1 MKWLVT
7 YNQLFLHWKIQMSN
21 KSPDTAGIKA
31 AAKKKSDETL
41 TKVLDALKI
50 MVEQSISIN
59 FNSVSNFTGVTKAW
73 LYKHTEVKDLIDKA
87 RCAKNNLLMQDQ
99 AVQLSRKNKEI
110 DILTKQ
116 NMLLRRK
123 IDELK
128 QQLEVAYAT
137 IYKQS
142 D

>member
-1 MKWLVT
+1 
-7 YNQLFLHWKIQMSN
+7 MSN

-50 MVEQSISIN
+50 MEEQSLSIN

-73 LYKHTEVKDLIDKA
+73 LYKQTEVMDLIDKA
-87 RCAKNNLLMQDQ
+87 RGTKNNLLMQDQ
-99 AVQLSRKNKEI
+99 AVQLGLKNKEI

-116 NMLLRRK
+116 NKHLREQ
-123 IDELK
+123 ITELR
-128 QQLEVAYAT
+128 QQLEVAYAE
-137 IYKQS
+137 IYKKDS
-142 D
+142 

>member
-1 MKWLVT
+1 
-7 YNQLFLHWKIQMSN
+7 MSN

-50 MVEQSISIN
+50 MEEQTLSIN

-73 LYKHTEVKDLIDKA
+73 LYKQTEVKDLIDKA
-87 RCAKNNLLMQDQ
+87 RGTKNNLLMQEQ
-99 AVQLSRKNKEI
+99 AVQLGLKNKEI

-116 NMLLRRK
+116 NKHLRQQ
-123 IDELK
+123 ISELR
-128 QQLEVAYAT
+128 QQLEVAYAA
-137 IYKQS
+137 IYKIDGS
-142 D
+142 

>member
-1 MKWLVT
+1 M
-7 YNQLFLHWKIQMSN
+7 QMSN

-50 MVEQSISIN
+50 MDEQTISIN

-73 LYKHTEVKDLIDKA
+73 LYKQTEVKNLIDKA
-87 RCAKNNLLMQDQ
+87 RGTKNNLLMQDQ
-99 AVQLSRKNKEI
+99 AVQLGLKNKEI

-116 NMLLRRK
+116 NKHLRQQ
-123 IDELK
+123 ISELR
-128 QQLEVAYAT
+128 QQLEVAYAEF
-137 IYKQS
+137 YKRN
-142 D
+142 

>member
-1 MKWLVT
+1 M
-7 YNQLFLHWKIQMSN
+7 QMSN
-21 KSPDTAGIKA
+21 KSPDTTGIKA

-50 MVEQSISIN
+50 MEEQSISIN

-73 LYKHTEVKDLIDKA
+73 LYKQTEVKDLIDKA
-87 RCAKNNLLMQDQ
+87 RCAKNNLLMRDQ
-99 AVQLSRKNKEI
+99 AVQLGLKNKEI

-116 NMLLRRK
+116 NMLLRRQ
-123 IDELK
+123 IDEHK
-128 QQLEVAYAT
+128 QQLEVAYAA

>member
-1 MKWLVT
+1 
-7 YNQLFLHWKIQMSN
+7 MSN

-50 MVEQSISIN
+50 MEEQSLSIN

-73 LYKHTEVKDLIDKA
+73 LYKQTEVKDLIDKA
-87 RCAKNNLLMQDQ
+87 RGTKNNLLMQDQ
-99 AVQLSRKNKEI
+99 AVQLGLKNKEI

-116 NMLLRRK
+116 NKHLREQ
-123 IDELK
+123 ITELR
-128 QQLEVAYAT
+128 QQLEVAYAE
-137 IYKQS
+137 IYKKDS
-142 D
+142 